1 MRTNVAALSRR
12 LGETLDLPRAF
23 VSSLADS
30 ARSRQ
35 RFDDVEAYCMFIGYS
50 RSGHSLLGSLVDA
63 HPDAVIAHELDALR
77 LFHLGFRKS
86 QVYSLILERERQ
98 YALGEREKTG
108 RYDYAVPGQWQGRY
122 RQLRVIGD
130 KKGGRS
136 TRRLGSDPDL
146 LDRVKRI
153 LGTSLRIIHVVR
165 NPYDNIATMYQRR
178 NAPLDRR
185 VDYYFSL
192 CRTVSELKQRLEVS
206 EVIDVRHED
215 VVSHPAAE
223 LTRLGSFLD
232 LDISSDFV
240 EDCASIL
247 FPSPRRTR
255 DSAPWTDEL
264 LTRVQDGI
272 DQFDFLRGYSFR

>member
-23 VSSLADS
+23 VTSLADG
-30 ARSRQ
+30 ARSRH
-35 RFDDVEAYCMFIGYS
+35 RFDAVETYCMFIGYS

-98 YALGEREKTG
+98 RALGVRSSG
-108 RYDYAVPGQWQGRY
+108 RYDYAVPRQWQGRY
-122 RQLRVIGD
+122 RELRVIGD

-136 TRRLGSDPDL
+136 TRRLGSDPGL
-146 LDRVKRI
+146 LDRVRRI
-153 LGTSLRIIHVVR
+153 LGTRLRIIHVVR

-178 NAPLDRR
+178 NAPLDHR
-185 VDYYFSL
+185 VEYYFSL
-192 CRTVSELKQRLEVS
+192 CRTVSDLKQRLDPA
-206 EVIDVRHED
+206 EVIDIRHED
-215 VVSHPAAE
+215 VVSDPASS
-223 LTRLGSFLD
+223 LTRLGAFLG
-232 LDISSDFV
+232 LDMSTEYI

-247 FPSPRRTR
+247 FPSPRQTR
-255 DSAPWTDEL
+255 GRAPWTDEL
-264 LTRVQDGI
+264 ITKVAREI
-272 DQFDFLRGYSFR
+272 DEFEFLRGYCFR